1 MFAVIDLETTG
12 GSANRDKITEIAVVV
27 HDGTTRVREFS
38 TLINPERPIPH
49 YITDITGISDDMVA
63 DAPRFYEVAR
73 EIVEMTEDC
82 IFVAHN
88 VNFDY
93 SFLREEFKRLG
104 FTYEREKLCT
114 VRSSRKLIPGL
125 PSYSLGKL
133 CYSLGIQL
141 RDRHRA
147 MGDAAA
153 TVILLERL
161 LEINPNLAD
170 LAIAP
175 NGSSK
180 SRPAKDPYAGLP
192 AHLDRKNLNALPSE
206 PGVFFFHDVA
216 GNPLF
221 ADQTSNIRKAV
232 MKKLKGMEQVAPPEN
247 GGPSGPP
254 EIGLNQV
261 CEITWEL
268 TGSELLAMLRYND
281 ALKRQSITLTRSLRK
296 PKYRVGVFPYHD
308 QRDFLRLH
316 IVKLKAGN
324 DVLAEFP
331 TEDDARAALTGR
343 MRKYELCATLLG
355 LESGGGAC
363 SRQAKGDC
371 RGACIGLESAEEHNQ
386 RLETALQGLEFPY
399 PRFFLLGPG
408 RRQDEVSV
416 IGMENGTCLG
426 YAFLEAEHGWN
437 NPETVIDLL
446 KPLAEGSEP
455 GKVVRQYMPKMKGQ
469 KIVPW

>member
-1 MFAVIDLETTG
+1 VFAVIDLETTG
-12 GSANRDKITEIAVVV
+12 GSANRDKITEIAIVV
-27 HDGTTRVREFS
+27 HDGVRRIREYS

-63 DAPRFYEVAR
+63 DSPKFYEVAR
-73 EIVEMTEDC
+73 DVVELTEGC

-93 SFLREEFKRLG
+93 GFLREEYQRLG

-114 VRSSRKLIPGL
+114 VRTSRKLIPGL

-161 LEINPNLAD
+161 LEINPELAEM
-170 LAIAP
+170 AIP
-175 NGSSK
+175 HDGIGK
-180 SRPAKDPYAGLP
+180 SRPKKDPYAALP
-192 AHLDRKNLNALPSE
+192 LHLDRNNLDALPSD

-221 ADQTSNIRKAV
+221 ADQSSNIRKSV
-232 MKKLKGMEQVAPPEN
+232 LKKLKDMEPVATPEN
-247 GGPSGPP
+247 GFL
-254 EIGLNQV
+254 IGLNHI

-268 TGSELLAMLRYND
+268 TGNELLAMLRYSD
-281 ALKRQSITLTRSLRK
+281 ALKKQTFTIAADLRK

-308 QRDFLRLH
+308 QRDFMRLH
-316 IVKLKAGN
+316 IVKLKAGS

-343 MRKYELCATLLG
+343 MRKYELCANLVG
-355 LESGGGAC
+355 LETGSGPC
-363 SRQAKGDC
+363 SQHALGKC
-371 RGACIGLESAEEHNQ
+371 RGACAGLESPEEHNK
-386 RLETALQGLEFPY
+386 RMETALRGLEYPY

-416 IGMENGTCLG
+416 ICMDDGDCLG

-437 NPETVIDLL
+437 NPDTVLDLL
-446 KPLAEGSEP
+446 KPLAEGPESARI
-455 GKVVRQYMPKMKGQ
+455 VRQFLPKMKGQ
-469 KIVPW
+469 KIVPF